1 MTRIGLISDTHGY
14 IEPKIFEFFKSVD
27 EIWHAGD
34 MGGIDIPERLKK
46 FKTLRAVYGNIDSQD
61 IRSEYPENLRFKCE
75 ETDVWITHIGGYPGK
90 YDRKVKTKLEKNP
103 PDIFI
108 SGHSH
113 ILKVQYDEK
122 LDLLHINPGALGNS
136 GFHQV
141 KTAVRFNIDGNN
153 IRDLEILDIKRK

>member
-14 IEPKIFEFFKSVD
+14 IDPKIFEFFKSVD

-46 FKTLRAVYGNIDSQD
+46 FKPLRAVYGNIDGQD
-61 IRSEYPENLRFKCE
+61 VRSEFPENLRFECE
-75 ETDVWITHIGGYPGK
+75 EADVWITHIGGYPGK
-90 YDRKVKTKLEKNP
+90 YDRKVKTELEKNS

-113 ILKVQYDEK
+113 ILKVQYDKK
-122 LDLLHINPGALGNS
+122 LDLLHINPGALGNN

-153 IRDLEILDIKRK
+153 IKDLEILDIKRK